1 MLVLYVHGVIPAMRS
16 FLKKVFSGS
25 QREIGELA
33 AIATEVNNLEADYE
47 RLSDEELIRET
58 HDLAARARS
67 GESLDNLLPDSFA
80 LTREASKRALGMRH
94 FDVQIMGGAVMHQ
107 GKIAEM
113 RTGEG
118 KTLAATLPIAL
129 NALSGKG
136 VHLVTV
142 NDYLVKRETQWMG
155 QVYHKLGLSAS
166 CIQHESA
173 FVYDPEFQSD
183 DERLEFLRPVTR
195 REAYEAD
202 ITHGTNNEFGFDYL
216 RDNMAVE
223 PGKMVQRELNF
234 GIVDE
239 VDNILIDEARTPL
252 IISAQA
258 GAATDRYYQFAQF
271 VSQLRAGRDYE
282 VEAKHRAATLTE
294 DGIDKIERLASIPE
308 GESIYD
314 DRYAELTHYLEQ
326 ALTAHAIYKRDKDY
340 IVNEGEVVIIDEFT
354 GRMMSGRRYSE
365 GLHQAIEAKEGVRV
379 RRQNVTMATIT
390 FQNYFRMYDK
400 LAGMTGTAETES
412 EELYRIYNLPV
423 MVIPT
428 NKEMV
433 RADHADLV
441 FMSESGKFKA
451 VIDEV
456 KTMQSAGRPVLVGT
470 ASVEKSEVLSQLLDR
485 DGIEHQVLNAKHHER
500 EAEIVAKAGHTNAVT
515 IATNMAGRGTDIK
528 LLPEV
533 RQAGGL
539 HIIGTERHESRRIDN
554 QLRGRAGRQG
564 DPGSS
569 RFFVSVEDDLMRRFG
584 SDRIG
589 SLMDRLGM
597 QEDEPIEHKI
607 ISKSIENAQTKV
619 EGHNFDR
626 RKHVVQYDDVM
637 NRHREVIYR
646 DRKQVVHG
654 EDVSDR
660 IQGLIEKELEAAIE
674 AHTKVG
680 KTETVNVN
688 AIVDAY
694 NALIPGDRMSAE
706 TLAGSNADQIFET
719 MAEDAETAYAEIE
732 ERFGEETMRN
742 VERRVLLAVIDK
754 LWVDHLTAMDEMRQG
769 VGLHAYGQKDPLVVY
784 KTQSFQMFTQ
794 LQRNIHHDVVRS
806 IYRAQPVMAQQPIQT
821 RVTEQETSTNAGTD
835 GIGAGTGT
843 FKRKGKKVRPNE
855 PCPCGSGKKYKFCH
869 GATAGRSQPTPVA

>member
-1 MLVLYVHGVIPAMRS
+1 MRS

>member
-1 MLVLYVHGVIPAMRS
+1 MRS

-67 GESLDNLLPDSFA
+67 GESLDNLLPESFA

-173 FVYDPEFQSD
+173 FVYDPKFQSD

-216 RDNMAVE
+216 RDNMAIE
-223 PGKMVQRELNF
+223 PGKMVQRDLNF

-528 LLPEV
+528 LMPEV

-680 KTETVNVN
+680 KTETVNVD

-794 LQRNIHHDVVRS
+794 LQRNIQHDVVRS

-835 GIGAGTGT
+835 GTGAGTGT